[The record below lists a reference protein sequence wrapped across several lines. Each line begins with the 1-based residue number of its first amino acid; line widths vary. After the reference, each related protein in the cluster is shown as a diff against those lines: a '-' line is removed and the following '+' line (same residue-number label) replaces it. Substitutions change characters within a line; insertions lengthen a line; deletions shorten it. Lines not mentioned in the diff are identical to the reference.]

1 LTRASDD
8 RYVDRWWRANGR
20 YLLLMLVL
28 AVPLVIFYPAELT
41 TKLWGAALPIS
52 VFLLGSLL
60 YAPRSQKVPTRKEI
74 FRSVAERESGPLPA
88 TSKID
93 DTRTLLAVNNSTED
107 PVVYLV
113 YFEGLKP
120 RMYLVPSHLRGR
132 ARETITFE
140 SIAEAREGL
149 QKLGI
154 GVLPQSD
161 FTDRIGRELRFDE

>member
-1 LTRASDD
+1 MRESTD
-8 RYVDRWWRANGR
+8 RFVDRWWRANGKS
-20 YLLLMLVL
+20 LLLMLGILAILVL
-28 AVPLVIFYPAELT
+28 VYPADLEV
-41 TKLWGAALPIS
+41 KLWSASLPFG
-52 VFLLGSLL
+52 VAVLGSLL
-60 YAPRSQKVPTRKEI
+60 YAPRLKKIPTRKEL

-93 DTRTLLAVNNSTED
+93 DTRTLLAFKNSIED

-120 RMYLVPSHLRGR
+120 RVYLVPAPLRGR
-132 ARETITFE
+132 VRETITFE